1 MEDRLREA
9 LALHRQGRLREAV
22 VRYRAILEKHP
33 DEARVL
39 GLLGLAEFQVGDL
52 DAARALLTRS
62 LQLEPRDANAW
73 SNLGMVHLKAEATEQ
88 SLACFE
94 RALEIQPSHPD
105 ALNNLAQAL
114 RRLGRFDQAK
124 PLLEQL
130 VALRPDAAAPR
141 YALADVQLKTNH
153 VDAAIQNFQHALK
166 LNPEDR
172 RIRLGLGDTY
182 ETAGKFKQARMQY
195 LSVLNREPDSPLA
208 LARLLQLREGEPDRQ
223 WVTRAESLADAAE
236 TPEDGRIR
244 LNVALGYYHDRQ
256 GHYDEAFRRLA
267 LGYDAQAQREPF
279 DSDGYTRAIDRLIG
293 TLTRRF
299 FEQAPT
305 SGLDTSRPIFIVG
318 MPRSGTTLTEQILAS
333 HSQVAAGGELSMLL
347 KVSFQI
353 QQASASGKPYPEG
366 LLSMTESGLRQLARR
381 YLDHL
386 DRVSGTALHVTDKL
400 PFNFM
405 HLGAIALMFPN
416 ARIIHCRR
424 HPLDN
429 CLSCYFT
436 SFADQIRFAN
446 QLDTLGRYYLDY
458 ERLMRHWHDVL
469 PVEIFDLRYED
480 LIGATE
486 DRVRALLAYCDL
498 PWEDACL
505 RFYETERG
513 VRTPSRWQ
521 VRQPIYQ
528 GSVARWRHY
537 ESQLGPLKRLLEPA
551 LSRY

>member
-1 MEDRLREA
+1 MEDRLQEA
-9 LALHRQGRLREAV
+9 VALHRQGRLQEAV
-22 VRYRAILEKHP
+22 GLYRAVLEEHP
-33 DEARVL
+33 DHARVT
-39 GLLGLAEFQVGDL
+39 GLLGLAEFQRGDL
-52 DAARALLTRS
+52 SAARSLLTRT
-62 LQLEPRDANAW
+62 LELAPRDANAW
-73 SNLGMVHLKAEATEQ
+73 SNLGMVHLKADATEK
-88 SLACFE
+88 AVTCFE
-94 RALEIQPSHPD
+94 RALALQPSHPD
-105 ALNNLAQAL
+105 ALNNLAQAQ
-114 RRLGRFDQAK
+114 RRLGRFDQAR

-130 VALRPDAAAPR
+130 VALRPDSAAPQ
-141 YALADVQLKTNH
+141 YALADVQLKTNQ
-153 VDAAIQNFQHALK
+153 VEAAIRSFQQALK
-166 LNPEDR
+166 LDPEDR
-172 RIRLGLGDTY
+172 RIRLGLGDAY
-182 ETAGKFKQARMQY
+182 ETAGRFKQARMQY
-195 LSVLNREPDSPLA
+195 LSVLHREPDSPLA
-208 LARLLQLREGEPDRQ
+208 LARLLQLREGEPDGQ
-223 WVTRAESLADAAE
+223 WVARAESLADSAD

-256 GHYDEAFRRLA
+256 GHYDEAFRRLT
-267 LGYDAQAQREPF
+267 LGYDVQARREPF

-293 TLTRRF
+293 TLTRPF

-305 SGLDTSRPIFIVG
+305 SGIDTSRPIFIVG

-333 HSQVAAGGELSMLL
+333 HSEVAAGGELSMLL

-353 QQASASGKPYPEG
+353 QQASSTGEPYPEG
-366 LLSMTESGLRQLARR
+366 LLSITQTGLRQLARR

-386 DRVSGTALHVTDKL
+386 DRVSESAAHVTDKL

-458 ERLMRHWHDVL
+458 DRLMRHWHDVL
-469 PVEIFDLRYED
+469 PVEIFDLRYEE

-486 DRVRALLAYCDL
+486 DRVRALLEFCGL
-498 PWEDACL
+498 PWEDACM

-537 ESQLGPLKRLLEPA
+537 EAHLAPLKALLEPA
-551 LSRY
+551 LARY